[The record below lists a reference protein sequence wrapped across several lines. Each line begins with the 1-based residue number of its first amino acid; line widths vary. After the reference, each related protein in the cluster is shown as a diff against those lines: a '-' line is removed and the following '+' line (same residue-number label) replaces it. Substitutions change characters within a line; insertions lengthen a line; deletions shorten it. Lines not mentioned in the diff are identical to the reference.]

1 MNMSGNVG
9 STAVGEAVQ
18 SPSTEEVGATM
29 LYSISIFHSIF
40 FFIVLT
46 IKTSASQDFKLT
58 VYCSCTVQYLH
69 PSPI

>member
-1 MNMSGNVG
+1 MNMSGNAG

-29 LYSISIFHSIF
+29 LYSISIFYSIF

-46 IKTSASQDFKLT
+46 IKTSASVQL
-58 VYCSCTVQYLH
+58 YCQYLH
-69 PSPI
+69 PNPV